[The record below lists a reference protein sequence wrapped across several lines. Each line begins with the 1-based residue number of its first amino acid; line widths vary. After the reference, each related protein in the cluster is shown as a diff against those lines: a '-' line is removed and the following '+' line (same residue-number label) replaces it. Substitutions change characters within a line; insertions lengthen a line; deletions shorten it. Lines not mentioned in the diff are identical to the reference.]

1 MAYRIRPASARS
13 PCSSSPVSQPG
24 VPAAG
29 RPSWGLGPGAP
40 ASARSVGVAEE
51 GCTDRR
57 GFKPTDHRTPA
68 RHHPGPRME
77 RADAAGGS
85 ACRWLCLE
93 WQHLSE
99 PVEGRLRDHRHA
111 LERAE
116 ILRPARQASEG
127 VLTMKAGSTK
137 VVRWAIYT
145 RVSTDQGLEQN
156 CNSLATQ
163 YEASKAYIRS
173 QAHAG
178 WTLLRAKYDDGG
190 FSGGHT
196 DRP

>member
-29 RPSWGLGPGAP
+29 RPSWGLGRGES
-40 ASARSVGVAEE
+40 ASARSGGGAGE
-51 GCTDRR
+51 GWTER
-57 GFKPTDHRTPA
+57 GGLRPTYHRAPA

-99 PVEGRLRDHRHA
+99 PVEGGLRDHRRA

-116 ILRPARQASEG
+116 ILRPTRQAIER

-137 VVRWAIYT
+137 MVRCAIYT
-145 RVSTDQGLEQN
+145 RVSTDQGLEQDFN
-156 CNSLATQ
+156 L
-163 YEASKAYIRS
+163 
-173 QAHAG
+173 
-178 WTLLRAKYDDGG
+178 
-190 FSGGHT
+190 
-196 DRP
+196 